1 MTSNFPTP
9 ARIAIAAQASNK
21 SFIES
26 GGKLHPL
33 VGGEGQPPRRLG
45 HWALGIGNF
54 FAMPHARFP
63 MPKNSIPLWVEFFIV
78 YLSKQLIIAVDSES
92 IRKRNPTR

>member
-1 MTSNFPTP
+1 MPCP
-9 ARIAIAAQASNK
+9 YK
-21 SFIES
+21 EFIES

-45 HWALGIGNF
+45 HWGGSALDGFPGLKQLPSLGIGNF

-63 MPKNSIPLWVEFFIV
+63 MPKNSIPLWVEFFIACKH
-78 YLSKQLIIAVDSES
+78 YL
-92 IRKRNPTR
+92 N